1 MALGSV
7 QMGYHSVL
15 YIQGLQQHRGTMVT
29 MQILLLTVVL
39 ILPFVENLSFRNPQ
53 YLPTFHQLLGK
64 WYITRWAGNLPI
76 PEKKKF
82 TPLPPF
88 VFVKN
93 IIGKLEFRMNIS
105 KPIGCVQFK
114 IYMDED
120 KNNSNIFR
128 IWPNFSII
136 FMFIGGTD
144 FAIAVHV
151 DRFNTEMEKVTMLMG
166 RNMAPRPT
174 VLLDFEDFV
183 EGLLLNKSDI
193 INPGCDDSCE
203 LSRQT

>member
-1 MALGSV
+1 M
-7 QMGYHSVL
+7 
-15 YIQGLQQHRGTMVT
+15 TMK
-29 MQILLLTVVL
+29 IPLLMVAL
-39 ILPFVENLSFRNPQ
+39 ILPSVENLFFRNPQ
-53 YLPTFHQLLGK
+53 YTLTLEQLLGK

-76 PEKKKF
+76 PAKKKL

-93 IIGKLEFRMNIS
+93 VIGKLEFRMNIS

-120 KNNSNIFR
+120 RYNSNIFY
-128 IWPNFSII
+128 IWPKFSIV
-136 FMFIGGTD
+136 FRFIGGTD
-144 FAIAVHV
+144 FAIAAHV
-151 DRFNTEMEKVTMLMG
+151 GKFNREMEKVTMLMG
-166 RNMAPRPT
+166 RHMAPTPT

-183 EGLLLNKSDI
+183 ESLILNKTDI

-203 LSRQT
+203 LSGQT

>member
-1 MALGSV
+1 MLQG
-7 QMGYHSVL
+7 
-15 YIQGLQQHRGTMVT
+15 IQEHRGTMMT
-29 MQILLLTVVL
+29 MKILLLMVALVL
-39 ILPFVENLSFRNPQ
+39 PSVENLFFRNPQ
-53 YLPTFHQLLGK
+53 YTLTLEQLLGK

-76 PEKKKF
+76 PAKKRV

-93 IIGKLEFRMNIS
+93 VIGKLEFRMNIS

-120 KNNSNIFR
+120 RYNSNIFY
-128 IWPNFSII
+128 IWPNFKIV
-136 FMFIGGTD
+136 FRFIGGTD
-144 FAIAVHV
+144 FAIAAHIGK
-151 DRFNTEMEKVTMLMG
+151 FNREMEKVTMLMG
-166 RNMAPRPT
+166 RHMAPTPT

-183 EGLLLNKSDI
+183 ESLILNKTDI

-203 LSRQT
+203 LSGQT

>member
-1 MALGSV
+1 MLQG
-7 QMGYHSVL
+7 
-15 YIQGLQQHRGTMVT
+15 IQEHRGTMVIK
-29 MQILLLTVVL
+29 QSLLLMVVL
-39 ILPFVENLSFRNPQ
+39 IIPSVENLFFRNPL
-53 YLPTFHQLLGK
+53 YNVTLDQLLGK

-76 PEKKKF
+76 PAKKKF

-93 IIGKLEFRMNIS
+93 VIGKLEFRMNIS

-120 KNNSNIFR
+120 KHDSNVFY
-128 IWPNFSII
+128 IWPSFTIV
-136 FMFIGGTD
+136 FGFIGGTD
-144 FAIAVHV
+144 FAIAAHV
-151 DRFNTEMEKVTMLMG
+151 GRFNVEMEKVTMLMG

-183 EGLLLNKSDI
+183 ESLILNKTDI